1 MNGLSFGEQVK
12 IVLKRKG
19 MTIKELAEQ
28 LEQATGR
35 KTSRQNLTQKLGRDN
50 FQEKDMREIAA
61 VLGCPFS
68 LSILDEATA
77 VSQPVVRLQD
87 AGQART
93 VAPEYGRGQQNESAT
108 RSITDGAEPV
118 RSDAA
123 VKTGKTDAVVETGKT
138 DAVVEADKAD
148 AAIESDEA
156 AGSVETGGT
165 DSGAAQA
172 EHSRQDQELTIGE
185 IYDLHSEL
193 EKLEREMKAL
203 ERADSLDDLARKKKQ
218 VKERGLFLKRT
229 FLNGLTKK
237 RNASD
242 DTPSD
247 TFEPVIAYDGDLDE
261 DTELGDIDP
270 KTGHEYHSNSVRM
283 HPSLIGYVQVYDR
296 MDHSWTDMT
305 EWAFLAYQERKQA
318 LLGEDYTPPIYL
330 D

>member
-77 VSQPVVRLQD
+77 VTQPVVRLQD
-87 AGQART
+87 AGHAR
-93 VAPEYGRGQQNESAT
+93 AAAHEYGRGQQNESAT
-108 RSITDGAEPV
+108 RPITDGAEPM
-118 RSDAA
+118 RSEAA
-123 VKTGKTDAVVETGKT
+123 VETGKT
-138 DAVVEADKAD
+138 DAVVKADKAD
-148 AAIESDEA
+148 AAIEADKA
-156 AGSVETGGT
+156 DGSVETGGT

-261 DTELGDIDP
+261 DVELGDIDP